1 MLLELSHVTRRFG
14 GLLAVSD
21 LSMTVTPGTIHGLIG
36 PNGAGKSTVFNLI
49 SGVLPVSGGKIL
61 FKGERI
67 SGLRPS
73 EICRRGLARTF
84 QSTTLFRDFTVLENV
99 LVAAHL
105 RAADGLAPALFSF
118 PTYRRKEGEILVGAR
133 ELLASVG
140 LGATTQAGRS
150 MEKLPHRDQKALSI
164 AMALATGAELV
175 LLDEPLAGLT
185 VQEREETLRLLRQLR
200 DRRLTVLLVEH
211 DMRAVMGLCDV
222 VTVLDH
228 GVRIAEGTPRA
239 IQENP
244 AVIEAYLGSEEGTEE
259 RA

>member
-1 MLLELSHVTRRFG
+1 V
-14 GLLAVSD
+14 AVSD
-21 LSMTVTPGTIHGLIG
+21 LSMMVTPGAIHGLIG

-49 SGVLPVSGGKIL
+49 SGVLSLSAGEIF

-73 EICRRGLARTF
+73 EICRRGVARTF
-84 QSTTLFRDFTVLENV
+84 QATTLFREFTMLQNL

-105 RAADGLAPALFSF
+105 RAADGLAPALFAS
-118 PTYRRKEGEILVGAR
+118 PAYRRKER
-133 ELLASVG
+133 EALASAQENLTSLG
-140 LGATTQAGRS
+140 LGGTAQAGRS
-150 MEKLPHRDQKALSI
+150 VEKLPHRDQKALSI

-185 VQEREETLRLLRQLR
+185 AQEREETLGALRRLR
-200 DRRLTVLLVEH
+200 DRGLTILLVEH
-211 DMRAVMGLCDV
+211 DMKAVMGLCDV

-228 GVRIAEGTPRA
+228 GVRIAEGTPRE

-244 AVIEAYLGSEEGTEE
+244 AVIEAYLGAEDA